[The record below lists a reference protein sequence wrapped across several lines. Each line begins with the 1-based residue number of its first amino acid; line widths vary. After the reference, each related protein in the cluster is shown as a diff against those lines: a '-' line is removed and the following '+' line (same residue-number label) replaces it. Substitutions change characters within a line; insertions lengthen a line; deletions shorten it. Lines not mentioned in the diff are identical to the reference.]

1 VISVLVWVPP
11 TDGTEGVLVEE
22 GSLDI
27 NHMLK
32 Y

>member
-1 VISVLVWVPP
+1 VTTWLPP
-11 TDGTEGVLVEE
+11 DGEAEGAMLGDNE

>member
-11 TDGTEGVLVEE
+11 TDGIGGVLVEE

-27 NHMLK
+27 NHMLR